1 MLKVKEKIFKAVREK
16 WLLTY
21 KRAPIRLSTDFSA
34 EALQARRG
42 SWVIFSK
49 YREKALCQPGILYQA
64 KLFFRNERERKAFP
78 DKQKLREFITTRSPL
93 QEVLKEILQ
102 VEMKRC

>member
-49 YREKALCQPGILYQA
+49 YREKALCHQEYYTRQNYSSEM
-64 KLFFRNERERKAFP
+64 KERERHSQTNKN
-78 DKQKLREFITTRSPL
+78 
-93 QEVLKEILQ
+93 
-102 VEMKRC
+102 